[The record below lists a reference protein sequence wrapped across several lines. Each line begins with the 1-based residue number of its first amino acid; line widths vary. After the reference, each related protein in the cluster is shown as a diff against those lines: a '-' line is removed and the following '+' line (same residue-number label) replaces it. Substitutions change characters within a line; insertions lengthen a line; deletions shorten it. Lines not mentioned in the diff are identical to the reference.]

1 MVSVI
6 TTAYNVEKYISQCIE
21 SVLNQTFIEINFILK
36 ILSIDIII
44 CHLMKLINVE
54 KKTQMKYKN

>member
-54 KKTQMKYKN
+54 KNIQMKYKN

>member
-54 KKTQMKYKN
+54 KNTQMK

>member
-54 KKTQMKYKN
+54 KNTQMKCKN